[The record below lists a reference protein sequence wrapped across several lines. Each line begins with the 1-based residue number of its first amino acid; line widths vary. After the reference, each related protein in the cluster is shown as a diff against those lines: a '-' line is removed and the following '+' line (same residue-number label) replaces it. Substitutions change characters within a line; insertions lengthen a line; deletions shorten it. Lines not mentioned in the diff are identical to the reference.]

1 MSDNDEEWWVR
12 MWSPFEGCGRVHV
25 ERERCHQ
32 SDFRKKGKKRNISNR
47 NIKMFQTRGGN
58 DNFMEISILP
68 KFLQWHAL
76 TREEQAKYYEQV
88 INLVFVFV
96 IWSGIRLCICL
107 QANIWLRIYFLR
119 MHLSRGPI
127 QYKKTPSW
135 FFSSQARKERQLH
148 MQVSFAE
155 ILKYISKKYNL

>member
-47 NIKMFQTRGGN
+47 NIEMFQTRGGN
-58 DNFMEISILP
+58 DNLMEISTIT

-88 INLVFVFV
+88 INLAFVFV

-107 QANIWLRIYFLR
+107 QASIWLRICFLR
-119 MHLSRGPI
+119 MHLSIRPI
-127 QYKKTPSW
+127 QYKKNTLMMIF
-135 FFSSQARKERQLH
+135 FFSGKERAATAH
-148 MQVSFAE
+148 AGIICRNFE
-155 ILKYISKKYNL
+155 IY

>member
-1 MSDNDEEWWVR
+1 
-12 MWSPFEGCGRVHV
+12 
-25 ERERCHQ
+25 
-32 SDFRKKGKKRNISNR
+32 
-47 NIKMFQTRGGN
+47 
-58 DNFMEISILP
+58 MEISTIT

-107 QANIWLRIYFLR
+107 QASIWLRICFLR
-119 MHLSRGPI
+119 MHLSIRPI
-127 QYKKTPSW
+127 QYKKKHPHDD

>member
-47 NIKMFQTRGGN
+47 NIEMFQTRGGN
-58 DNFMEISILP
+58 DYLMEISTIT

-88 INLVFVFV
+88 TNLVFVFV

-107 QANIWLRIYFLR
+107 QASIWLRICFWGCIYPFAP
-119 MHLSRGPI
+119 SNA
-127 QYKKTPSW
+127 KKTPSWW

-148 MQVSFAE
+148 MQVSFADFE
-155 ILKYISKKYNL
+155 I